1 MVSDVFVKFLE
12 MPIYDKIREL
22 RNAHIGKLIN
32 VKGVVTVR
40 GESLSQMVKVIYKCT
55 RCGETKGPFYI
66 HNRSGSNL
74 GNCRSCQS
82 SAFTMEKGRC
92 LYQNYQRITVQ

>member
-1 MVSDVFVKFLE
+1 MVSEVFVKFLE

-22 RNAHIGKLIN
+22 RYVHIGKLIN

-40 GESLSQMVKVIYKCT
+40 GESLSQMVKVIYKCI

-74 GNCRSCQS
+74 GSCRSCQS
-82 SAFTMEKGRC
+82 SAFAMEKSRC